1 MKALISLL
9 TIAASVYVLLSI
21 VVYFYQGRM
30 VFLSHIPGRALTTTP
45 EAIGLAYESVMIP
58 TEDGERIHAWYVPAT
73 RRGQN
78 LGSDPG
84 SDLNATPV
92 LLFFHG
98 NAGNI
103 SHRLD
108 SIRIFNQLGV
118 DVLIVDYR
126 GYGESTG
133 KPGEEGVYLDGEAAW
148 NYLVETRGVEP
159 DRIVIF
165 GRSLGAVVGAR
176 LASRYSPGGLII
188 ESGFTSG
195 VDMARRLYPFLPARL
210 ITRLEFPLIDFA
222 RELRCPVLV
231 IHSRDDEIIPFDMGK
246 AIYQAVPGEDKTF
259 LEIWGGHNTGFYLS
273 ESVYIPA
280 LEKFLREQLK
290 SDASE

>member
-1 MKALISLL
+1 MKTLISLL
-9 TIAASVYVLLSI
+9 TIVGTVYVLLI
-21 VVYFYQGRM
+21 VVLYFYQGRM
-30 VFLSHIPGRALTTTP
+30 VFLAHLPGRALIATP
-45 EAIGLAYESVMIP
+45 EDIGLTYESMLIP
-58 TEDGERIHAWYVPAT
+58 TEDGERIHGWYVPGPPAVQT
-73 RRGQN
+73 RG
-78 LGSDPG
+78 
-84 SDLNATPV
+84 V

-108 SIRIFNQLGV
+108 SIRIFNQLGM

-133 KPGEEGVYLDGEAAW
+133 KPGEPGLYLDAEAAW
-148 NYLVETRGVEP
+148 DYLVDTRGVAP

-165 GRSLGAVVGAR
+165 GRSLGAAVGAQ
-176 LASRYSPGGLII
+176 LASRRSPGGLII

-195 VDMARRLYPFLPARL
+195 VEMARRLYPFLPAGL
-210 ITRLEFPLIDFA
+210 ITRLEFPLADFV
-222 RELRCPVLV
+222 RQVRCPVLV

-246 AIYQAVPGEDKTF
+246 AIYQAVAGEDKTF

-280 LEKFLREQLK
+280 LEKFLREQLE
-290 SDASE
+290 SDATE

>member
-1 MKALISLL
+1 MIRSMKALISLL
-9 TIAASVYVLLSI
+9 TIVGTVYVLLI
-21 VVYFYQGRM
+21 VVLYFYQGRM
-30 VFLSHIPGRALTTTP
+30 VFLADLPGRALTATP
-45 EAIGLAYESVMIP
+45 EDIGLTYESMMIP
-58 TEDGERIHAWYVPAT
+58 TEDGERIHGWYVPGPPAEQA
-73 RRGQN
+73 RG
-78 LGSDPG
+78 
-84 SDLNATPV
+84 V

-108 SIRIFNQLGV
+108 SIRIFNQLGM

-133 KPGEEGVYLDGEAAW
+133 KPGEPGLYLDAEAAW
-148 NYLVETRGVEP
+148 DYLVDTRGVAP

-165 GRSLGAVVGAR
+165 GRSLGAAVGAQ
-176 LASRYSPGGLII
+176 LASRRSPGGLII

-195 VDMARRLYPFLPARL
+195 VEMARRLYPFLPAGL
-210 ITRLEFPLIDFA
+210 ITRLEFPLADFV
-222 RELRCPVLV
+222 RQVRCPVLV

-246 AIYQAVPGEDKTF
+246 AIYQAVAGEDKTF

-280 LEKFLREQLK
+280 LEKFLREQLE
-290 SDASE
+290 SDATE